1 MLDGWIGKST
11 VGTAAP
17 DRAALDAWKLARLRE
32 TLDYARRRS
41 SFYRERFSACR
52 ICSFEEFA
60 ALPFTTVEDL
70 RLYGAQM
77 LCIPP
82 NQVDRVKTLST
93 SGSTGAPKRIY
104 FSAGDQERTIDY
116 FFHGMAEFTG
126 PGSRVMSLFPGE
138 SRGSL
143 NDLLS
148 QALTR
153 LGAHPLLFGY
163 PPPERYPALLDAIL
177 EQKADFLVGAAE
189 SVSGAARC
197 SAELGCV
204 ERLAGQ
210 VKGVL
215 LAATYVS
222 PENRADIACLWRC
235 PVYEHYGMTET
246 ALGGAVGCSAPCGYH
261 EWESGVYY
269 EIIDPTSGQPVPEG
283 EYGEIVVTTLGQ
295 EAMPFLRYRTGDI
308 SRFLPDPCPCGSVL
322 RRLDRVMERGVSKRF
337 TNSPP

>member
-1 MLDGWIGKST
+1 MLDGWIGENT
-11 VGTAAP
+11 VGAVTL
-17 DRAALDAWKLARLRE
+17 DRAALDAWKLARLQE
-32 TLDYARRRS
+32 TLDYARRHS
-41 SFYRERFSACR
+41 SFYRERFPDCQ
-52 ICSFEEFA
+52 IGSFEEFA
-60 ALPFTTVEDL
+60 ALPFTTVDDL
-70 RLYGAQM
+70 RLYGSKM

-138 SRGSL
+138 SSGSL

-148 QALTR
+148 RALTR
-153 LGAHPLLFGY
+153 LGAQPLLFGY
-163 PPPERYPALLDAIL
+163 PPPERYPALLNAIL

-189 SVSGAARC
+189 SVAGAARR
-197 SAELGCV
+197 SAELGYA

-210 VKGVL
+210 LKGVL
-215 LAATYVS
+215 LAAAYVS
-222 PENRADIACLWRC
+222 PENRADIARLWRC
-235 PVYEHYGMTET
+235 PVYEHYSMTET
-246 ALGGAVGCSAPCGYH
+246 ALGGAVGCSAPRGYH

-269 EIIDPTSGQPVPEG
+269 EIVDPASGQPVPEG
-283 EYGEIVVTTLGQ
+283 KYGEVVVTTLGQ

-308 SRFLPDPCPCGSVL
+308 SRFLPGPCPCGSIL
-322 RRLDRVMERGVSKRF
+322 RRLDRVAERGVRKHF
-337 TNSPP
+337 ANSPP